1 MKLFFLLPSLVL
13 AAPAFFPSNTFSY
26 SVEQPAAGL
35 SFGQAQAQ
43 EGGELVG
50 GYRVALPGRQP
61 RQLHQ
66 PYGHKARLQSAAG
79 GQYYYDISY
88 RL

>member
-1 MKLFFLLPSLVL
+1 MKLILLLPSVLL
-13 AAPAFFPSNTFSY
+13 AAPGLFPSNTFSY
-26 SVEQPAAGL
+26 SVDQPAAGL
-35 SFGQAQAQ
+35 SFGQAQAA

-61 RQLHQ
+61 RQLEQ
-66 PYGHKARLQSAAG
+66 PYGHSAQLHSGPG
-79 GQYYYDISY
+79 GRFSYDISY